1 MTHLTADQLQQVSTQ
16 RGVAAL
22 AVILVL
28 LFSISGITLYAANTG
43 VLEQKVAANDHRA
56 KQLAAAADAGL
67 DYAMAYLA
75 ANTPTWTADPD
86 DSNFEVN
93 SNSLS
98 TTQGNFL
105 ATIQLRRPISERR
118 RVTISST
125 ATETG
130 GGSAT
135 AVSQTV
141 ILQRS
146 VVATAPESP
155 LVVNGCVSDITG
167 NPDIDNDSS
176 TYEIATSQASACIE
190 QGHFGGATGFDVQ
203 GSAFTGSAWDY
214 VFGISKAEMEALA
227 AVTASGVY
235 WIDDSGPFHTNL
247 GSAANPVIVIF
258 EQCARINGGTTI
270 YGIVYYD
277 SGCTS
282 NGWGGANIY
291 GSVIYDGD
299 LSHMNANTELRF
311 DSDYIDDLLDR
322 TIGMKAR
329 VPGTWIDL

>member
-1 MTHLTADQLQQVSTQ
+1 MLHARLCQQPTFRLQ
-16 RGVAAL
+16 GGIAAL

-43 VLEQKVAANDHRA
+43 VLEQKVSANDHRA
-56 KQLAAAADAGL
+56 KQLAVAADAGL

-75 ANTPTWTADPD
+75 VNSPTWVTDAT

-105 ATIQLRRPISERR
+105 ATIQLRRPVSERR
-118 RVTISST
+118 RVTITTT
-125 ATETG
+125 ATESG
-130 GGSAT
+130 GGPAT
-135 AVSQTV
+135 AVSRTV
-141 ILQRS
+141 VLQKAL
-146 VVATAPESP
+146 VATAPESP
-155 LVVNGCVSDITG
+155 LVVNGCVSDVSG
-167 NPDIDNDSS
+167 NPDIYNYSS
-176 TYEIATSQASACIE
+176 SYEIVSSQASGCVE
-190 QGHFGGATGFDVQ
+190 QGHFGGSTGFDVS
-203 GSAFTGSAWDY
+203 GSAFSGSAWDY
-214 VFGISKAEMEALA
+214 IFGISKAEMEALA
-227 AVTASGVY
+227 SVPGSGVY
-235 WIDDSGPFHTNL
+235 WIDDSSPFHTDL
-247 GSAANPVIVIF
+247 GSAASPIIVIF
-258 EQCARINGGTTI
+258 EQCATINGGTTI

-311 DSDYIDDLLDR
+311 DSAYVNNLLSQ
-322 TIGMKAR
+322 TMGMKAR
-329 VPGTWIDL
+329 VPGTWIDQ